1 MDQIMEPSSFL
12 NKIQEM
18 NETIDLLLEE
28 FKKSCILSKMHPDNQ
43 EYQQHYEGIKTGLN
57 QVQSKIA
64 SMSVDIQKN
73 VDKINQSMLLLN
85 VEIQQEKEINKEL
98 KRKLGI
104 IENQSNAASEMI
116 NDYTQIYDDR
126 YLRNWALGLST
137 LLCIATIGSQFR
149 Q

>member
-43 EYQQHYEGIKTGLN
+43 EYQQQYERIKTGLN

-64 SMSVDIQKN
+64 SMSSDIQKN

-85 VEIQQEKEINKEL
+85 VEIQKEKERNKEL

-116 NDYTQIYDDR
+116 HDYTQIYDDR

-137 LLCIATIGSQFR
+137 LLCIATIGTQFR